1 MITVD
6 LLDDLLKR
14 MQAAGLSELE
24 VQQGDTS
31 IIMRLGSAV
40 PAVASSKPVPVR
52 SQSLGTFR
60 ASHPRRPNTAFK
72 PGDHVLKGTALGYLE
87 ASGTLT
93 VIPAPVAGTLSEI
106 LARDGDLIGFGAHVF
121 TLEESAS

>member
-31 IIMRLGSAV
+31 ITMRLGTAA
-40 PAVASSKPVPVR
+40 PTTASSKPVSVR
-52 SQSLGTFR
+52 SQSLGIFH
-60 ASHPRRPNTAFK
+60 ASHPRRPGSALK
-72 PGDHVLKGTALGYLE
+72 IGDQVLKGTALGYLE

-93 VIPAPVAGTLSEI
+93 AVVAPATGTLSEV
-106 LARDGDLIGFGAHVF
+106 LASDGDLIGFGSHVF
-121 TLEESAS
+121 TLEESA

>member
-1 MITVD
+1 MITID

-31 IIMRLGSAV
+31 IVMRLTSGAPTTATSKTV
-40 PAVASSKPVPVR
+40 PAR
-52 SQSLGTFR
+52 SQCLGTFR
-60 ASHPRRPNTAFK
+60 ASHPRRPNTALQT
-72 PGDHVLKGTALGYLE
+72 GDRILKGMALGYLE

-93 VIPAPVAGTLSEI
+93 AIPAPVAGTLSEI

-121 TLEESAS
+121 TLEESA